1 MCLMAGGRALI
12 PSSRRMMALP
22 TCPAAEMGHT
32 ILVMAVP
39 MDPATDIPW
48 PMAAG
53 RINLAVI
60 TRLATAIDRP
70 DRTRH
75 TTARLPM
82 NPPTDIRQ
90 RSPPHRIYR
99 LGTRRNLRSRNHLRN
114 SSRIS

>member
-1 MCLMAGGRALI
+1 
-12 PSSRRMMALP
+12 MMALP

-70 DRTRH
+70 D

-99 LGTRRNLRSRNHLRN
+99 LGTRRNLRSWNHLRN